1 MKCSERP
8 DFAVLLVGPSAH
20 GTRLDCVE
28 NVVGIRPGVAVEK
41 IGCIQV
47 VLGVEFGDDHR
58 TLAAMAVAGRYPLL
72 TFPGP
77 LSRIVVR
84 SGVLMRG
91 ASACSCG
98 CGCYCECGCGRGCS
112 CG

>member
-20 GTRLDCVE
+20 GKRLDCAK

-47 VLGVEFGDDHR
+47 VLGIELGDDRR
-58 TLAAMAVAGRYPLL
+58 TLAAIGSGR
-72 TFPGP
+72 
-77 LSRIVVR
+77 
-84 SGVLMRG
+84 
-91 ASACSCG
+91 
-98 CGCYCECGCGRGCS
+98 
-112 CG
+112 